1 MIRHGMTFGNTLRR
15 YIGRTDEPL
24 CEEGRRVLEEVIPPV
39 VSRVYASP
47 MKRCIETAGILFPG
61 VEPVV
66 VDDFRECDFGDFENR
81 NYKELDGNK
90 DYQAFVDS
98 GATLPFPNGESRE
111 GFQERCVRAFRE
123 VAEREAC
130 CAAEDCRG
138 AEPETDVRDGAGAF
152 GCTDIARVVHGG
164 TIMSI
169 LGEFADPKEDYFY
182 WQAANGEGFVCTLG
196 ESKDGGIRLYD
207 IQYLGSDFRDP
218 S

>member
-1 MIRHGMTFGNTLRR
+1 MVRFYMIRHGMTYGNTLRR

-24 CEEGRRVLEEVIPPV
+24 CEEGRRVLAGVVPPV

-47 MKRCIETAGILFPG
+47 MKRCIETAGMLFPG

-66 VDDFRECDFGDFENR
+66 VDDFRECDFGDFENK
-81 NYKELDGNK
+81 NYKELDGNQ

-98 GATLPFPNGESRE
+98 GATLPFPHGESRE
-111 GFQERCVRAFRE
+111 AFQERCVRAFRE
-123 VAEREAC
+123 VAGREAGKG
-130 CAAEDCRG
+130 G
-138 AEPETDVRDGAGAF
+138 A
-152 GCTDIARVVHGG
+152 DIALVVHGG

-169 LGEFADPKEDYFY
+169 LGELADPKEDYFY

-196 ESKDGGIRLYD
+196 ENKDGGIRLYD

-218 S
+218 A

>member
-1 MIRHGMTFGNTLRR
+1 MVRFYMIRHGMTYGNTLRR

-24 CEEGRRVLEEVIPPV
+24 CEEGRRVLTGVVPPV

-47 MKRCIETAGILFPG
+47 MRRCIETAGILFPG

-66 VDDFRECDFGDFENR
+66 VDDFRECDFGDFENK

-98 GATLPFPNGESRE
+98 GATLPFPHGESRE
-111 GFQERCVRAFRE
+111 AFQERCVRAFRE
-123 VAEREAC
+123 VAGREA
-130 CAAEDCRG
+130 G
-138 AEPETDVRDGAGAF
+138 MDGA
-152 GCTDIARVVHGG
+152 DIALVVHGG

-169 LGEFADPKEDYFY
+169 LGELADPKEDYFY
-182 WQAANGEGFVCTLG
+182 WQAANGEGFVCTPG

-218 S
+218 A